1 MGKKPMCEKRGCIVY
16 NGFWNPRTP
25 PDPVTRLSHAAE
37 RQGIQLEILPNTRL
51 IASLG
56 PGIAV
61 SGTQADYALF
71 WDKDIRLAKS
81 LEASGVRLYNSA
93 AAIETCD
100 DKAAT
105 HLRLAGQRL
114 PMPRTLVAPMTYRD
128 ITDAVEPFCETAEN
142 ILGYPLVIKE
152 CYGSF
157 GGQVFLAR
165 DGEELRRLARGREA
179 RPFLAQEFIASSA
192 GEDIRLYMV
201 GEECVAAMRRRSR
214 GDFRANIG
222 NGGKGER
229 YEPTREEIRLA
240 SDCCR
245 LLGLDFAGVD
255 MLHNPKGKPL
265 ICEVNSNAFMAEITS
280 CTGVDVAE
288 HIIGHVLRCEQNG
301 REWWKGAARHKEQG
315 Q

>member
-1 MGKKPMCEKRGCIVY
+1 MESPDTSGSRD
-16 NGFWNPRTP
+16 P
-25 PDPVTRLSHAAE
+25 PVPCGGAP
-37 RQGIQLEILPNTRL
+37 GIQLEILPNTRL

-201 GEECVAAMRRRSR
+201 GEECVAAMRRRSAAIFAPISATVEKESAMNLR
-214 GDFRANIG
+214 GRKSGWHPTAAVFWDWISRGWICCTTRREAADLRGQLQCLYGG
-222 NGGKGER
+222 NHFLHRRGCGGALSVTYCAVNKMAESGGKA
-229 YEPTREEIRLA
+229 RL
-240 SDCCR
+240 
-245 LLGLDFAGVD
+245 VIK
-255 MLHNPKGKPL
+255 NKGS
-265 ICEVNSNAFMAEITS
+265 E
-280 CTGVDVAE
+280 
-288 HIIGHVLRCEQNG
+288 
-301 REWWKGAARHKEQG
+301 
-315 Q
+315 

>member
-1 MGKKPMCEKRGCIVY
+1 M
-16 NGFWNPRTP
+16 
-25 PDPVTRLSHAAE
+25 TRLSHAAE
-37 RQGIQLEILPNTRL
+37 RRGIQLEILPNTRL

-157 GGQVFLAR
+157 GGQVFWH
-165 DGEELRRLARGREA
+165 GTEK
-179 RPFLAQEFIASSA
+179 SCA
-192 GEDIRLYMV
+192 G
-201 GEECVAAMRRRSR
+201 SR
-214 GDFRANIG
+214 G
-222 NGGKGER
+222 GEKR
-229 YEPTREEIRLA
+229 GLSWPRN
-240 SDCCR
+240 SSP
-245 LLGLDFAGVD
+245 LLPVRISAF
-255 MLHNPKGKPL
+255 
-265 ICEVNSNAFMAEITS
+265 IWWERNA
-280 CTGVDVAE
+280 
-288 HIIGHVLRCEQNG
+288 
-301 REWWKGAARHKEQG
+301 
-315 Q
+315 